1 MTRRVQLLLPL
12 CLACAAPAAA
22 QAQSPNAIDV
32 PIASGGAVHVEFS
45 DAAGGLNPDLAG
57 AYVGCLDSLPHG
69 NELRHLTVRVASVDQ
84 IAGLCGGLEREG
96 ILACYEARQNRM
108 NVPNVGLD
116 ATNGVY
122 TLRYVLT
129 HEYGHHVAHHRPN
142 PGFKGGSVD
151 WGPKLWAS
159 QQLVCN
165 GVKRHQLFPGSER
178 PRSRYLANP
187 GEAWA
192 EAYARLAFPDQP
204 WTFTGRLAPDPVALD
219 AARRDVVE
227 PWTKN
232 RGVAA
237 FTMSAKHRTQRF
249 AVPLNLDGTV
259 KVLVRGPRRS
269 EVGVRL
275 RLNGRS
281 LGSSHKRGRTDTL
294 TRKRVCRSAPTQNL
308 TITAV
313 RHGRRGP
320 TKLLVSY
327 PG

>member
-1 MTRRVQLLLPL
+1 MTRRVSLLLPL
-12 CLACAAPAAA
+12 CLALAVPAAA
-22 QAQSPNAIDV
+22 QAQSANAIDV

-45 DAAGGLNPDLAG
+45 EAAGGLNPDMAS
-57 AYVGCLDSLPHG
+57 AYVGFLDSIPHG
-69 NELRHLTVRVASVDQ
+69 PELRRLVVRVASVQ
-84 IAGLCGGLEREG
+84 EIAGLCGGLEREG

-116 ATNGVY
+116 ATNGTY
-122 TLRYVLT
+122 TLAYVLT

-159 QQLVCN
+159 QQLVCHA
-165 GVKRHQLFPGSER
+165 VQRHELFPGSER
-178 PRSRYLANP
+178 PRTRYLANP

-192 EAYARLAFPDQP
+192 EAYARLVFPDQP
-204 WTFTGRLAPDPVALD
+204 WTFTGRLAPDAVALD

-227 PWTKN
+227 PWTEN

-249 AVPLNLDGTV
+249 SVPLTLDGTV

-275 RLNGRS
+275 SLDGRS
-281 LGSSHKRGRTDTL
+281 LGSSHGHGRTDTL

-308 TITAV
+308 TVTAV
-313 RHGRRGP
+313 RRGHRGP